1 MILLTAFNPFGLE
14 TIAATAA
21 ENQDNPDDGTA
32 VAISEAIKSAAAAT
46 IATAATAAEEKQD
59 NNPAASSIVA

>member
-1 MILLTAFNPFGLE
+1 MILLTAFNSFGLE

-32 VAISEAIKSAAAAT
+32 VAISEASKSTAA
-46 IATAATAAEEKQD
+46 AATAAEEKQD
-59 NNPAASSIVA
+59 NYPAASSVIA